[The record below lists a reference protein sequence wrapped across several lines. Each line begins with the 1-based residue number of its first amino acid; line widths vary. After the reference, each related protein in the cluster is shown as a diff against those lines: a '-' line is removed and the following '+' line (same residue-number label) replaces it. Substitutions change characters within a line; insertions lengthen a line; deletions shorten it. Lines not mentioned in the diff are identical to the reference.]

1 MKVEGSD
8 ALRRPSS
15 FNLHTSSLPLVQST
29 FHPPVLLRNRHV
41 QTILPALLQRRC
53 RIPFERERLELPD
66 GDFLD
71 LDWSKGGNTRLA
83 ILTHGLEGSSEAA
96 YVRGM
101 AQALSGVGWDILAW
115 NFRGCGQEPNRLVR
129 FYHSGETG
137 DIAAVV
143 RHAGRG
149 YERLALIGFSL
160 GGNVTL
166 KYLGEGPLPPVI
178 AAAAAISTPVDL
190 TTSALA
196 LDGRRGN
203 RIYLRRFLQTL
214 IAKVEAKARRFPAEL
229 NVEGARQIR
238 TFHEFDNRYTAPLHG
253 FRDADDYWAQASARP
268 FLSRITV
275 PTLLLNACDD
285 PFLTRESLPYGEAEA
300 NPSLFLETP
309 AYGGHV
315 GFLDLAYGIQPW
327 SERRVI
333 QFLNTAC
340 LQPLRLE
347 RASPV
352 ALWKCD
358 SSNGQGRP

>member
-1 MKVEGSD
+1 MKDEG
-8 ALRRPSS
+8 RRRLYFPFSIIA
-15 FNLHTSSLPLVQST
+15 PVPIIPST
-29 FHPPVLLRNRHV
+29 FHPPVLLQNRHV
-41 QTILPALLQRRC
+41 QTILPALLRRRC
-53 RIPFERERLELPD
+53 RLPFERERLELPD

-71 LDWSKGGNTRLA
+71 LDWSKGGNPRLA

-101 AQALSGVGWDILAW
+101 AQALSEVGWDILAW
-115 NFRGCGQEPNRLVR
+115 SFRGCGQEPNRLVR

-149 YERLALIGFSL
+149 YDRIALIGFSL

-166 KYLGEGPLPPVI
+166 KYLGEASLPSFI

-196 LDGRRGN
+196 LDGRRSN

-214 IAKVEAKARRFPAEL
+214 IAKVEAKARRFPKEL
-229 NVEGARQIR
+229 DAQGAREIR
-238 TFHEFDNRYTAPLHG
+238 TLHEFDNRYTAPLHG
-253 FRDADDYWAQASARP
+253 FRNAADYWARASARP

-285 PFLTRESLPYGEAEA
+285 PFLTRESLPYAEAEA

-315 GFLDLAYGIQPW
+315 GFLDLAHGIQPW
-327 SERRVI
+327 SERRVT
-333 QFLNTAC
+333 QFLNAAC
-340 LQPLRLE
+340 LQPSRPE
-347 RASPV
+347 RANPR
-352 ALWKCD
+352 A
-358 SSNGQGRP
+358 Q